1 MKRTFTKASY
11 WNRLVKKF
19 YNLNNKIINLISSRN
34 ASRTEVN
41 ILIERLQKLFRK
53 LKRLRVKAGVKLAG
67 SALALMFAT
76 TTLNAQQ
83 YQNLGHL
90 TANKF
95 INQEMPAP
103 SVCDFDGD
111 GTLDLFVASPNNFT
125 QRYTV
130 RNNFIELIDTVT
142 YNGYNLNFPHPV
154 NVFFVDVDDDGDL
167 DMYTGVGGY
176 LYIPLNDGTGNFVNV
191 SIVTAGGSY
200 IEVSTDFIDPTLADI
215 DDDGDLDLF
224 IGDGN
229 GYVLFAEAADTGFMA
244 LDTVMIDTAKLKV
257 EYYASPALAD
267 LDGDGDL
274 DLYVGDMYGRINVF
288 ENDSGNFTFQGLLQA
303 DGDTIDLGYYAN
315 ITFAD
320 LDGDGDLD
328 LLYGIYNISTYDWE
342 VDYFK
347 NDGNGNFSFDK
358 KLFYPT
364 GEINNGVYASVS
376 MADIDSDG
384 DYDLFTGNINSPYIF
399 EYKNYKG
406 NFFFVDTLR
415 DDGGNKIATG
425 TISDPEFV
433 DLDGDGDLDLYIGN
447 RNGTIV
453 QYSNDGNNNFT
464 LVGNLQADGTDI
476 DVGYWSAPDFYDID
490 NDGDLDLFVGASDGY
505 IHFFENDGTG
515 NFLADSLL
523 TADGSPIF
531 INMITVPEFA
541 DYDDDGDMDLLVG
554 VYPSGIYKYKNDG
567 NGNFSADG
575 MLNLSADKFP
585 HIETKE
591 VFNTCHYD
599 YLIADNTGYIT
610 AYKFQD
616 VRPPIPNVSQL
627 PTVIGECSVTLNPPA
642 AHDNCDSLVIGTTSQ
657 QTTFDQQGIYTVT
670 WQYTDASGN
679 SSYQQQV
686 VIVRDSTPPIVAV
699 IADTT
704 VYTDTTNTFT
714 VSGTDFDPVN
724 VSDNCEIDT
733 VYNSWNNTNTL
744 DGEVFDPGVYFITWF
759 AKDVGGNL
767 TYSTVQLTVESTVAV
782 EQIGDAKISVYPNP
796 SDGLFTV
803 NGVNGCNLAVYD
815 VNGKLVSQYD
825 NIVADKLSLDLT
837 PFGSGMYFVKIYND
851 KGVKNIKVV
860 VK

>member
-83 YQNLGHL
+83 YQSLGHL

-95 INQEMPAP
+95 INQPMPAP

-111 GTLDLFVASPNNFT
+111 GTLDLFVASPNNYI

-130 RNNFIELIDTVT
+130 RNDSLELVDTVT
-142 YNGYNLNFPHPV
+142 YAEYNLNFAHPV
-154 NVFFVDVDDDGDL
+154 NVFFYDVDDDGDL
-167 DMYTGVGGY
+167 DMYTGVRSY
-176 LYIPLNDGTGNFVNV
+176 LYLTYSDGTINFDNNP
-191 SIVTAGGSY
+191 IVKAGGSN

-274 DLYVGDMYGRINVF
+274 DLYVGDKYGNISIF
-288 ENDSGNFTFQGLLQA
+288 ENDSGNFSYQGLLQA
-303 DGDTIDLGYYAN
+303 DGDTIDVGYYAN
-315 ITFAD
+315 IDFAD

-328 LLYGIYNISTYDWE
+328 LLAGSYNMNTRDWE

-364 GEINNGVYASVS
+364 GEINNGEYATVS
-376 MADIDSDG
+376 LADIDNDG
-384 DYDLFTGNINSPYIF
+384 DYDLFTGNANSLYIF
-399 EYKNYKG
+399 EYENYKG
-406 NFFFVDTLR
+406 SFFFVDTLR
-415 DDGGNKIATG
+415 DADGNKIATG
-425 TISDPEFV
+425 LISDPEFV
-433 DLDGDGDLDLYIGN
+433 DLDGDGDLDLYIG
-447 RNGTIV
+447 RNYGTIL

-464 LVGNLQADGTDI
+464 LVGNLQADSTDI
-476 DVGYWSAPDFYDID
+476 DVGYWSSPDFYDID
-490 NDGDLDLFVGASDGY
+490 NDGDLDLFVGANDGY

-585 HIETKE
+585 HIDTKQL
-591 VFNTCHYD
+591 FNTCHYD
-599 YLIADNTGYIT
+599 YLIGDGTGYIT
-610 AYKFQD
+610 AYKFKD
-616 VRPPIPNVSQL
+616 VRPPIPNVPQL
-627 PTVIGECSVTLNPPA
+627 PTVTGECSATLNPPA
-642 AHDNCDSLVIGTTSQ
+642 AHDNCDSLVIGTTS

-686 VIVRDSTPPIVAV
+686 VIVRDTTPPTLTVLT
-699 IADTT
+699 DTT

-724 VSDNCEIDT
+724 VSDNCELDT
-733 VYNSWNNTNTL
+733 VYNTWNNTNTL
-744 DGEVFDPGVYFITWF
+744 DGATFDPGVYYITWF
-759 AKDVGGNL
+759 AKDAAGNL
-767 TYSTVQLTVESTVAV
+767 NYYTTQLTVESTVAV
-782 EQIGDAKISVYPNP
+782 EQIGDAKISIYPNP

-803 NGVNGCNLAVYD
+803 NCVNGCNLAVYD

-837 PFGSGMYFVKIYND
+837 PFGSGLYFVKIYND